1 MVYNLARR
9 IFMEKVIILG
19 TGNAGVK
26 NCYNT
31 CFALKNKNEYLLVEC
46 RRWKWYFKAA
56 RTGKEFE

>member
-31 CFALKNKNEYLLVEC
+31 CFALKNKNEYLLVDAGGGMV
-46 RRWKWYFKAA
+46 F
-56 RTGKEFE
+56 

>member
-31 CFALKNKNEYLLVEC
+31 CFALKNKMNIYWLMPAVEMV
-46 RRWKWYFKAA
+46 F
-56 RTGKEFE
+56 